1 MSLDDI
7 RARHA
12 EMGTFCPTMA
22 LRQVHDDRGAL
33 LAEVDRL
40 AAALD
45 AAQKQAAAWEVLAQ
59 DRGDLLQRLR
69 GGLVALGEA
78 WAAAGYPPLP
88 ELEWLQKETP

>member
-1 MSLDDI
+1 MIDDI

-22 LRQVHDDRGAL
+22 PRQVHDDRGAL

-40 AAALD
+40 TAALD

-69 GGLVALGEA
+69 GVAGMLGRA

-88 ELEWLQKETP
+88 ELDWLQKDTP